1 MFEYCTN
8 SSNETQELGRKLAS
22 LVQPG
27 DVIALEGGLGSGK
40 TEMVRG
46 FMKALNPKAI
56 VRSPSFSLVNTY
68 EADSFKVSH
77 FDFYRLNSADELF
90 EIGYEEYIN
99 PDTVCLIE
107 WAQMFE
113 ESLPANTK
121 IIKFVEAS
129 EDFRKITSD
138 IELA

>member
-1 MFEYCTN
+1 MNRYTTN
-8 SSNETQELGRKLAS
+8 SSLETQELGRKLVS

-27 DVIALEGGLGSGK
+27 DVVALEGGLGSGK
-40 TEMVRG
+40 TELVRG
-46 FMKALNPKAI
+46 FMKELNPKAI

-68 EADSFKVSH
+68 DCDRFPVSH

-121 IIKFVEAS
+121 YIKFIEA
-129 EDFRKITSD
+129 EGDRRV
-138 IELA
+138 IECDVDLS